1 LTITIRDA
9 RPGDAGRLIA
19 LQVAY
24 YGNQWNFPTGFFEA
38 KITRELGEF
47 LARLDDP
54 RNRSWRAESDG
65 QYLGGITID
74 GSAHATEAHLR
85 WFILDDAARGQGA
98 GQLLMDTA
106 MAFCRENGF
115 SMVYLATFA
124 GLDAAHRL
132 YKRAGFRLVSE
143 HDNTTWGKPL
153 TEQRFEWTPDGTAP

>member
-1 LTITIRDA
+1 MAITIRDA

-24 YGNQWNFPTGFFEA
+24 YSSQWNFPAGFFEA

-47 LARLDDP
+47 LGRLDDP

-74 GSAHATEAHLR
+74 GSAHSTDAHLR

-98 GQLLMDTA
+98 GQTLMDAA
-106 MAFCRENGF
+106 MDFCRNQGF
-115 SMVYLATFA
+115 SNVHLETFA
-124 GLDAAHRL
+124 GLDAAQQL
-132 YKRAGFRLVSE
+132 YKGAGFRLVNEYDS
-143 HDNTTWGKPL
+143 TTWGKPL
-153 TEQRFEWTPDGTAP
+153 TEQRFEWTPDGAAP